1 MANVNAPFG
10 LKPVRTQSGTPYTGS
25 FDVFTV
31 PAGDGTA
38 IYIGDPVTKTGNG
51 TAQTINGVS
60 YPDCVIAATTDIIDG
75 VVVGVL
81 PDVSTS
87 LPYRAAST
95 QRRLAVCT
103 DPDML
108 FEVQEGNSG
117 TALVASDVGSNI
129 SLTVTAGS
137 TNTGLSGS
145 VIDNTTINTTNTLL
159 LKVVQMVNRP
169 DLAVGV
175 ANRWLVRINR
185 HRLNNQIIGV

>member
-10 LKPVRTQSGTPYTGS
+10 LKPIRTQSGTPFSGS

-51 TAQTINGVS
+51 TGQTVNGVM

-75 VVVGVL
+75 VVIGVL

-95 QRRLAVCT
+95 LRRLAVCT

-108 FEVQEGNSG
+108 YEVQEGNSG
-117 TALVASDVGSNI
+117 TPLALNDVGNNI

-137 TNTGLSGS
+137 TTTGLSGS
-145 VIDNTTINTTNTLL
+145 VIDNTTIATTNTLL
-159 LKVVQMVNRP
+159 LKVIAPVNRP
-169 DLAVGV
+169 DLAVGL

-185 HRLNNQIIGV
+185 HRLNNQVIGV